1 MKTNIIY
8 KVCGM
13 AVVAALCAGCADDD
27 SLAPGGTVEP
37 DGTYITLAV
46 PSGITPA
53 TRTVLPGSQN
63 VQHATRVALYVF
75 KHDTETDTDTLGATY
90 TGQCLS
96 FDEIEWELQED
107 HDIAN
112 AMDGGTSTKTQR
124 VKLPD
129 DWEISES
136 NTDNWNA
143 TYTFFAVGSDETGTL
158 EGEEYDFD
166 NNNATATYG
175 LDGLDSYFND
185 KTLDECYAELAT
197 DKTDDIH
204 RSELFAGTLTCKG
217 SALGGKVVNL
227 YRRVAGVKGYFRRI
241 PEKVGDEA
249 VNELRVVYFN
259 SQATSVPYF
268 KRWPQGGIFSDYDKR
283 EGSPLNGVSG
293 SIIPD
298 DGSPIDKTELD
309 ECTYF
314 TISKDPASGEFVSQ
328 DGTAEA
334 DYKENEYDYVTAGSY
349 VLPAP
354 GAPTEGGKESTTLYV
369 VLVSEPT
376 GDNVKILKKY
386 RVLFAEAYD
395 TRSAETHTSG
405 VTDQGT
411 GVIVGQE
418 PDEEALDRE
427 RHYPIIANNYYTIG
441 TPAEPIDL
449 STGET
454 EVNIYVDP
462 RWEGNND
469 LEWIK

>member
-1 MKTNIIY
+1 MNTDKIY
-8 KVCGM
+8 KACGM
-13 AVVAALCAGCADDD
+13 ALIAALCAGCTDDA
-27 SLAPGGTVEP
+27 SLDGGV
-37 DGTYITLAV
+37 GGSQGGAYITLTV

-75 KHDTETDTDTLGATY
+75 KHDTETDTLGAKY
-90 TGQCLS
+90 TGKCLS

-129 DWEISES
+129 EWDISES
-136 NTDNWNA
+136 NSENWNA
-143 TYTFFAVGSDETGTL
+143 TYTFLAIGSDETGTL
-158 EGEEYDFD
+158 NDDKYDFD

-175 LDGLDSYFND
+175 LDDLDFTD
-185 KTLDECYAELAT
+185 KTLGECYAELAT
-197 DKTDDIH
+197 GKTVDDIH
-204 RSELFAGTLTCKG
+204 GSELFAGTLTCKG

-241 PEKVGDEA
+241 PETAGGKT

-268 KRWPQGGIFSDYDKR
+268 KRWPQDGIFSDYDKR
-283 EGSPLNGVSG
+283 EGSPLYGVSG
-293 SIIPD
+293 SKIPD
-298 DGSPIDKTELD
+298 DGSTISKTELD
-309 ECTYF
+309 KCTYF
-314 TISKDPASGEFVSQ
+314 TISKDPSSGEFVSQ

-334 DYKENEYDYVTAGSY
+334 DDKENEYDYVTAGSY

-354 GAPTEGGKESTTLYV
+354 GAVGKSNDGKDCSTLYV
-369 VLVSEPT
+369 LLLAKADEE
-376 GDNVKILKKY
+376 GKMKILQKR
-386 RVLFAEAYD
+386 RVFFVNSYENRTAQ
-395 TRSAETHTSG
+395 TRSDG
-405 VTDQGT
+405 MTDGGT
-411 GVIVGQE
+411 GIIIGQE
-418 PDEEALDRE
+418 PNEDALDRE
-427 RHYPIIANNYYTIG
+427 RRYPIVANNYYTIG
-441 TPAEPIDL
+441 TAQEPIDM

-469 LEWIK
+469 LEWIN